1 MRGASLFDSSGR
13 ANNIV
18 RAKYFAIQA
27 SEVNNIPQ
35 LRLIGFDGLDL
46 ATLNIENRR

>member
-18 RAKYFAIQA
+18 RANARSHTA
-27 SEVNNIPQ
+27 STPKQPI
-35 LRLIGFDGLDL
+35 
-46 ATLNIENRR
+46 